1 MTGATV
7 KTGLKD
13 GYGSAKDNILA
24 GMKDGGA
31 AALKPPKP
39 ALKDTGKLRK
49 QLTAMKDGGAVKN
62 KVNGGDKLAQDTE
75 KQSKGLTAKQNIMHG
90 MKDGG
95 GTSDAEGLRAVQSVS
110 QGGRG
115 AAGVAALRLG
125 QASARAIH
133 RRRLGMSQEERRK
146 ASVNGVLK
154 EQSYDDLLRQE
165 TQKAYDAIVRS
176 GGGTDTSPKASSSRA
191 GSGTPTP

>member
-75 KQSKGLTAKQNIMHG
+75 KQSKGLTAKQNIMQG
-90 MKDGG
+90 MADGG
-95 GTSDAEGLRAVQSVS
+95 GVDDSATGLRAVAEVYAK
-110 QGGRG
+110 RG
-115 AAGVAALRLG
+115 QAGIDALKLG
-125 QASARAIH
+125 QVSAR
-133 RRRLGMSQEERRK
+133 RLHGEDLGAGRHTQYQNQLRSETER
-146 ASVNGVLK
+146 
-154 EQSYDDLLRQE
+154 
-165 TQKAYDAIVRS
+165 AYNAIVGKSSPGRNFS
-176 GGGTDTSPKASSSRA
+176 GGG
-191 GSGTPTP
+191 